1 MILYLIVSLPALI
14 LGIWARSR
22 VQRAFRKYSK
32 VPLST
37 GLTGAQVADR
47 ILAANNLSN
56 VRIEPVQ
63 GMLSDHYDPRNK
75 VLRLS
80 PDVYNGRS
88 VAAAGVAAHEVG
100 HALQDADRY
109 AMLGL
114 RSMMVPTVQLGS
126 WAGPIIFIAGALL
139 GGTIGTTIAWVG
151 VGAFM
156 LIAAFTI
163 VTLPVE
169 FNASARAKKLLTT
182 EGIAFQSDLRGVD
195 KVLDAA
201 ALTYVAAAVQAVT
214 TVLYYVWLLSGRR
227 Q

>member
-22 VQRAFRKYSK
+22 VQRAFRKYSQE
-32 VPLST
+32 PLST
-37 GLTGAQVADR
+37 GLTGAQVAGR
-47 ILAANNLSN
+47 ILAANNISN

-109 AMLGL
+109 AMLSL
-114 RSMMVPTVQLGS
+114 RSLMVPTVQLGS

-156 LIAAFTI
+156 LIALFTI

-169 FNASARAKKLLTT
+169 FNASTRAKKLLTA
-182 EGIAFQSDLRGVD
+182 EGIAFQNDLKGVD

-201 ALTYVAAAVQAVT
+201 ALTYVAAAVQAIT
-214 TVLYYVWLLSGRR
+214 TVLYYAWLLSGRR